1 MNMKYI
7 LVVLS
12 AIALA
17 TLAMPAAKSQP
28 NNLKLNQIKTEKTV
42 KHQPTGTKQMCN
54 WFCEQVDVG
63 AGLPASI
70 VDQIK

>member
-1 MNMKYI
+1 MKYI
-7 LVVLS
+7 LVVVA

-28 NNLKLNQIKTEKTV
+28 NSLTLNQIKTEKTV

-54 WFCEQVDVG
+54 WFCEQVIPDLDLSKI
-63 AGLPASI
+63 AI
-70 VDQIK
+70 DKIK